1 MFFSGCTLKCCF
13 CQNYPISAE
22 GLGKE
27 ITVERLAEIFLDLQA
42 QGAHN
47 INLVTPGQWRPWII
61 AALDLARAQG
71 LHLPI
76 VCNTG
81 GYETVESVH
90 AWSGF
95 IDIWLA
101 DLKYVSPALSA
112 ELSAAPDYF
121 CTGQARH

>member
-13 CQNYPISAE
+13 CQNFPISAE

-27 ITVERLAEIFLDLQA
+27 ISVEHLAEIFLSLQA

-47 INLVTPGQWRPWII
+47 INLVTPGQWRPWIT

-81 GYETVESVH
+81 GYETVENVE
-90 AWSGF
+90 AWRGTSTSGWP
-95 IDIWLA
+95 I
-101 DLKYVSPALSA
+101 
-112 ELSAAPDYF
+112 
-121 CTGQARH
+121 

>member
-1 MFFSGCTLKCCF
+1 M
-13 CQNYPISAE
+13 E
-22 GLGKE
+22 H
-27 ITVERLAEIFLDLQA
+27 LAEIFLSLQA

-47 INLVTPGQWRPWII
+47 INLVTPGQWRPWIT

-81 GYETVESVH
+81 GYETVENVE
-90 AWSGF
+90 AWRGY

-101 DLKYVSPALSA
+101 DLKYVSPPCRRNFPPHRTTL
-112 ELSAAPDYF
+112 LRQNPPLKP
-121 CTGQARH
+121 